1 MTGPK
6 SPERGASPLSGEK
19 FETVPKLK
27 GTGEEEEKEL
37 RGAPTDRPTDPT
49 AKRIFHRPPPGWS
62 FRN

>member
-37 RGAPTDRPTDPT
+37 RGATTDRPTD
-49 AKRIFHRPPPGWS
+49 RPYSQEDLSSTPA
-62 FRN
+62 RVVL